1 MLDDGAIGR
10 GDPSVRHHFRDSV
23 SDTMRITDLAA
34 PRKIP
39 PGTGW
44 RKFVYSVSFHKINPG
59 ESPRERHYRNLQGR
73 IRRHIRRQYVITVV
87 SGKGGVGVTT
97 MAACIGGVFRECR
110 PENVIAIDAVPS
122 FGTLADRI
130 DESPPGDYAAII
142 NDTDVQ
148 GYADIREH
156 LGQNTVGLDV
166 LAGNR
171 TSDQPR
177 PLVPAMFSAVLSRL
191 RRTHTVIVI
200 DTSPDL
206 EQGMVE
212 LFDADLKR
220 KGFDGV
226 ALPAGSYELHKINGV
241 RLDINKSLDE
251 LGVQDGDTLVLVP
264 RVAGE
269 SFEPQYESLS
279 TGLAA
284 MGKWLGRDGGDR
296 MFAPVTSL
304 TAAHTAMAIIA
315 MAVGVV
321 LALTL
326 RTRTITDSPVPAA
339 MAGGIGV
346 LLVIGALVVWW
357 GWRERRDLFSGFG
370 WLAVVLLAVAAAC
383 APPGALGAAHALIG
397 LVVVV
402 LGAITIGV
410 ATRKRW
416 QTAVVT
422 AVVTVCGILAAV
434 AAVRMF
440 RPVSMQVLAICV
452 LVGLLVLIRMT
463 PTVALWVARVR
474 PPHFG
479 SITGRDLFARR
490 AGMPVDTVAP
500 VSEAD
505 ADDEDNELTDITAR
519 GTAIAA
525 SARLVNA
532 VQVGMCVGV
541 SLVLPAAV
549 WGVLTPRQPW
559 AWLALLVAGLTVGL
573 FITQGRGF
581 AAKYQAVALV
591 CGASAAVCA
600 GVLKYALDTPK
611 GVQTG
616 LLWPA
621 IFVAAFAAL
630 GLAVALVVPATRFRP
645 IIRLTVEWLEVL
657 AMIALLP
664 AAAALGGL
672 FAWLRH

>member
-1 MLDDGAIGR
+1 
-10 GDPSVRHHFRDSV
+10 
-23 SDTMRITDLAA
+23 
-34 PRKIP
+34 
-39 PGTGW
+39 
-44 RKFVYSVSFHKINPG
+44 
-59 ESPRERHYRNLQGR
+59 
-73 IRRHIRRQYVITVV
+73 
-87 SGKGGVGVTT
+87 
-97 MAACIGGVFRECR
+97 
-110 PENVIAIDAVPS
+110 
-122 FGTLADRI
+122 
-130 DESPPGDYAAII
+130 
-142 NDTDVQ
+142 
-148 GYADIREH
+148 
-156 LGQNTVGLDV
+156 
-166 LAGNR
+166 
-171 TSDQPR
+171 
-177 PLVPAMFSAVLSRL
+177 
-191 RRTHTVIVI
+191 
-200 DTSPDL
+200 
-206 EQGMVE
+206 MVE

-549 WGVLTPRQPW
+549 WGGADATS
-559 AWLALLVAGLTVGL
+559 TVGL
-573 FITQGRGF
+573 VGVVGCRLDGGPLHHPGPRVRRQIPSGRIG
-581 AAKYQAVALV
+581 VRGVRRGV
-591 CGASAAVCA
+591 CR
-600 GVLKYALDTPK
+600 VLKYALDTPK

>member
-1 MLDDGAIGR
+1 MEG
-10 GDPSVRHHFRDSV
+10 F
-23 SDTMRITDLAA
+23 
-34 PRKIP
+34 
-39 PGTGW
+39 
-44 RKFVYSVSFHKINPG
+44 F
-59 ESPRERHYRNLQGR
+59 E
-73 IRRHIRRQYVITVV
+73 
-87 SGKGGVGVTT
+87 
-97 MAACIGGVFRECR
+97 
-110 PENVIAIDAVPS
+110 
-122 FGTLADRI
+122 
-130 DESPPGDYAAII
+130 
-142 NDTDVQ
+142 
-148 GYADIREH
+148 
-156 LGQNTVGLDV
+156 
-166 LAGNR
+166 
-171 TSDQPR
+171 
-177 PLVPAMFSAVLSRL
+177 
-191 RRTHTVIVI
+191 
-200 DTSPDL
+200 
-206 EQGMVE
+206 GMVE

-296 MFAPVTSL
+296 VFAPVTPL
-304 TAAHTAMAIIA
+304 TAAHTAVAIIA

-321 LALTL
+321 VALAL
-326 RTRTITDSPVPAA
+326 RTRALTDALIPAA

-370 WLAVVLLAVAAAC
+370 WLAVVSLAVAGAC

-397 LVVVV
+397 LVVTI
-402 LGAITIGV
+402 LGAIAIGV
-410 ATRKRW
+410 ATKKWW

-422 AVVTVCGILAAV
+422 AVVTVCGILAVVAV
-434 AAVRMF
+434 IRMF
-440 RPVSMQVLAICV
+440 RPASAQVLAICV
-452 LVGLLVLIRMT
+452 LVALVVLVRMA
-463 PTVALWVARVR
+463 PTIALWVARVR

-490 AGMPVDTVAP
+490 EGMPVDTVSP

-505 ADDEDNELTDITAR
+505 TEDEDNELTDISAR
-519 GTAIAA
+519 GAAIAA

-541 SLVLPAAV
+541 SAVLPAAV
-549 WGVLTPRQPW
+549 WGVLTPGRPW
-559 AWLALLVAGLTVGL
+559 AWLALVVAGLVVGI

-600 GVLKYALDTPK
+600 GVVRYAVAAPRDA
-611 GVQTG
+611 QAG

-621 IFVAAFAAL
+621 LAVVVFAAL
-630 GLAVALVVPATRFRP
+630 GLAAALLVPAMRFRP
-645 IIRLTVEWLEVL
+645 LVRLTVEWLEVL
-657 AMIALLP
+657 AMIVLLP

-672 FAWLRH
+672 FSWLRH

>member
-1 MLDDGAIGR
+1 M
-10 GDPSVRHHFRDSV
+10 
-23 SDTMRITDLAA
+23 
-34 PRKIP
+34 
-39 PGTGW
+39 
-44 RKFVYSVSFHKINPG
+44 
-59 ESPRERHYRNLQGR
+59 
-73 IRRHIRRQYVITVV
+73 
-87 SGKGGVGVTT
+87 
-97 MAACIGGVFRECR
+97 
-110 PENVIAIDAVPS
+110 
-122 FGTLADRI
+122 
-130 DESPPGDYAAII
+130 
-142 NDTDVQ
+142 
-148 GYADIREH
+148 
-156 LGQNTVGLDV
+156 VGL
-166 LAGNR
+166 AG
-171 TSDQPR
+171 
-177 PLVPAMFSAVLSRL
+177 
-191 RRTHTVIVI
+191 
-200 DTSPDL
+200 
-206 EQGMVE
+206 
-212 LFDADLKR
+212 
-220 KGFDGV
+220 
-226 ALPAGSYELHKINGV
+226 
-241 RLDINKSLDE
+241 
-251 LGVQDGDTLVLVP
+251 
-264 RVAGE
+264 
-269 SFEPQYESLS
+269 
-279 TGLAA
+279 
-284 MGKWLGRDGGDR
+284 
-296 MFAPVTSL
+296 APS
-304 TAAHTAMAIIA
+304 
-315 MAVGVV
+315 
-321 LALTL
+321 
-326 RTRTITDSPVPAA
+326 
-339 MAGGIGV
+339 
-346 LLVIGALVVWW
+346 
-357 GWRERRDLFSGFG
+357 
-370 WLAVVLLAVAAAC
+370 
-383 APPGALGAAHALIG
+383 AHALIG

>member
-1 MLDDGAIGR
+1 
-10 GDPSVRHHFRDSV
+10 
-23 SDTMRITDLAA
+23 
-34 PRKIP
+34 
-39 PGTGW
+39 
-44 RKFVYSVSFHKINPG
+44 
-59 ESPRERHYRNLQGR
+59 
-73 IRRHIRRQYVITVV
+73 
-87 SGKGGVGVTT
+87 
-97 MAACIGGVFRECR
+97 
-110 PENVIAIDAVPS
+110 
-122 FGTLADRI
+122 
-130 DESPPGDYAAII
+130 
-142 NDTDVQ
+142 
-148 GYADIREH
+148 
-156 LGQNTVGLDV
+156 
-166 LAGNR
+166 
-171 TSDQPR
+171 
-177 PLVPAMFSAVLSRL
+177 
-191 RRTHTVIVI
+191 
-200 DTSPDL
+200 
-206 EQGMVE
+206 MVE

-326 RTRTITDSPVPAA
+326 RTR
-339 MAGGIGV
+339 
-346 LLVIGALVVWW
+346 
-357 GWRERRDLFSGFG
+357 
-370 WLAVVLLAVAAAC
+370 
-383 APPGALGAAHALIG
+383 AAHALIG

-479 SITGRDLFARR
+479 SITGWDLFARR

>member
-1 MLDDGAIGR
+1 MPDPGWAARTPEANDLLLKAGTGVGTHLANQTAWTTLGASHHASGVASAINTAATAASWLGVGSAASALNVTMLNATLHGLAGWVDVKPAVVSTAIAAFETANAAMRPAPECMENRDEWGV
-10 GDPSVRHHFRDSV
+10 DNAINPSVLWTLTPRIV
-23 SDTMRITDLAA
+23 SLDVEYFGVMWPNNAAVGATYGGVLAA
-34 PRKIP
+34 LAESLAIP
-39 PGTGW
+39 PPVATMGA
-44 RKFVYSVSFHKINPG
+44 
-59 ESPRERHYRNLQGR
+59 SPAAPAQAAAAVGQAAAEAAAGDGMRSAYQG
-73 IRRHIRRQYVITVV
+73 
-87 SGKGGVGVTT
+87 
-97 MAACIGGVFRECR
+97 
-110 PENVIAIDAVPS
+110 
-122 FGTLADRI
+122 
-130 DESPPGDYAAII
+130 
-142 NDTDVQ
+142 VQ
-148 GYADIREH
+148 
-156 LGQNTVGLDV
+156 
-166 LAGNR
+166 
-171 TSDQPR
+171 
-177 PLVPAMFSAVLSRL
+177 
-191 RRTHTVIVI
+191 
-200 DTSPDL
+200 
-206 EQGMVE
+206 
-212 LFDADLKR
+212 
-220 KGFDGV
+220 
-226 ALPAGSYELHKINGV
+226 AGSTGAGQ
-241 RLDINKSLDE
+241 S
-251 LGVQDGDTLVLVP
+251 TS
-264 RVAGE
+264 AGE
-269 SFEPQYESLS
+269 NFGNQLS
-279 TGLAA
+279 TFMQPMQAVMQAAPQALQAPSGLMQAPMSA
-284 MGKWLGRDGGDR
+284 MQPLQSMVG
-296 MFAPVTSL
+296 MFAN
-304 TAAHTAMAIIA
+304 
-315 MAVGVV
+315 
-321 LALTL
+321 
-326 RTRTITDSPVPAA
+326 
-339 MAGGIGV
+339 
-346 LLVIGALVVWW
+346 
-357 GWRERRDLFSGFG
+357 
-370 WLAVVLLAVAAAC
+370 
-383 APPGALGAAHALIG
+383 PGALGMGGAAPGASAASAAGGISAAATEVGAGGGGAALG
-397 LVVVV
+397 
-402 LGAITIGV
+402 GGGMP
-410 ATRKRW
+410 ATSFTRL
-416 QTAVVT
+416 
-422 AVVTVCGILAAV
+422 TVCGILAAV